1 MNIRTKDNLVV
12 IVAGIGMLL
21 STLDTGIINV
31 ALPFFKSYFETTAD
45 IAAIAVT
52 GYTISLAVFILP
64 FGLLSDKFGKL
75 SFSYIGLIIFGL
87 SSLLCGLSANIQM
100 LIMFRIF
107 QGIGAAALQATSA
120 SLITTLVSAEK
131 SSSAIGVLGIMI
143 GVGPVL
149 GPSLGGLLLSLNSWR
164 GIFWLNIPF
173 VLLGL
178 ICNHKLIT
186 NISENKYAKHIDYPG
201 SLKIGRAHV

>member
-1 MNIRTKDNLVV
+1 MMEAVEERLWAYLNRQATLRGRSRFTLPMKMKDLATYLGTTPETLSRKFKNLQA
-12 IVAGIGMLL
+12 AGKICLL
-21 STLDTGIINV
+21 YTS
-31 ALPFFKSYFETTAD
+31 
-45 IAAIAVT
+45 VT

-143 GVGPVL
+143 GVG
-149 GPSLGGLLLSLNSWR
+149 LSL
-164 GIFWLNIPF
+164 I
-173 VLLGL
+173 
-178 ICNHKLIT
+178 H
-186 NISENKYAKHIDYPG
+186 IS
-201 SLKIGRAHV
+201 

>member
-100 LIMFRIF
+100 
-107 QGIGAAALQATSA
+107 
-120 SLITTLVSAEK
+120 
-131 SSSAIGVLGIMI
+131 
-143 GVGPVL
+143 
-149 GPSLGGLLLSLNSWR
+149 
-164 GIFWLNIPF
+164 
-173 VLLGL
+173 
-178 ICNHKLIT
+178 
-186 NISENKYAKHIDYPG
+186 
-201 SLKIGRAHV
+201 